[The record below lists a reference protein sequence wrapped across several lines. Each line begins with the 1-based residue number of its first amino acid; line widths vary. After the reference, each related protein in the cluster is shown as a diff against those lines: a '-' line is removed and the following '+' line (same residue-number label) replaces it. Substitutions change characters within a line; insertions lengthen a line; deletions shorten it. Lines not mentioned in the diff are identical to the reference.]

1 MSHVANQKKNQ
12 KTTSLHIWVRP
23 SFSSKNDLRYEVLL
37 IFINYQMQI
46 LDALYASWSRMSEY
60 EDLILNSFFFG
71 NEILIHVLYT
81 GLYSSRVIFVLFH
94 LHRRANGFALVMF
107 KQWLHWRLKFVL
119 SLKFICT
126 LTTRVKGAKVK
137 EGEYRYFLHTV
148 IHSNHV
154 AFVFT

>member
-1 MSHVANQKKNQ
+1 MWLTKKKTKN
-12 KTTSLHIWVRP
+12 TTSLHIWVRP

-46 LDALYASWSRMSEY
+46 LGALYASCSRMSEY

-94 LHRRANGFALVMF
+94 LHRHANGF